1 MRFDTV
7 RTGLIAGLIA
17 PMLGLFLYSLLTV
30 TLLRPELELGFFL
43 RGMVFGIRGNIA
55 PVLSLC
61 LLADVA
67 LFFAFDQKR
76 MMKAMRGVIGAMFVY
91 GAVIVLLLL
100 LWGRSFM

>member
-1 MRFDTV
+1 MRFDTL
-7 RTGLIAGLIA
+7 RTGVIAGLIA
-17 PMLGLFLYSLLTV
+17 PMLGLLLYSMLTV
-30 TLLRPELELGFFL
+30 TVFRPELELGFFL

-55 PVLSLC
+55 PILSLC

-67 LFFAFDQKR
+67 LFFAFDKQR

-100 LWGRSFM
+100 LWGRDFM